1 VVASHKDT
9 QRGSPASDIDA
20 TRRYLDAGAVVLEQ
34 SPNPAEFFHAMKQ
47 RYAER
52 VNPWAIWLSALQLFG
67 N

>member
-1 VVASHKDT
+1 MSSHKDP
-9 QRGSPASDIDA
+9 QRGDPASDIDE

-34 SPNPAEFFHAMKQ
+34 STNRVDFFHAMKQ
-47 RYAER
+47 RYPER